1 MERTKEMQLEQVAEK
16 ALQNARQLKLAPPI
30 FELYASL
37 VALSLA
43 MIMFLVPGLLE
54 MEGSLYI
61 YLSALATQEVW
72 AGAFFTAGMLSAL
85 GMLFSRVWVRIV
97 ALVMLTLLYGTIT
110 VFYGLILPNF
120 GFIVMVWVTVF
131 TIASMPLVKYTG
143 IWNNIQGGNNND
155 TEDN

>member
-16 ALQNARQLKLAPPI
+16 AIQNAKQLKLAPPI

-43 MIMFLVPGLLE
+43 IIMFLVPGLLE

-120 GFIVMVWVTVF
+120 GFVVMVWVTVF
-131 TIASMPLVKYTG
+131 TAASMPLVKYTG
-143 IWNNIQGGNNND
+143 IWNNIQGRN
-155 TEDN
+155 EE